1 MGQFLFGGSCHT
13 GGGRYPGLIFIL
25 IFLMFCGILETYM
38 EAKKK
43 PTSVKTTAKRGK
55 KIFVGMSGGVDSSV
69 AALLLVEAGYDV
81 VGVFMQNW
89 SSDFGGCCNLER
101 DVADARSVANQLG
114 IPFYVWNFE
123 REYRD
128 KVLDYFYSEY
138 EAGRTPN
145 PDVMCNREIKFK
157 LFLDRALKLGADYIA
172 TGHYAQVT
180 NKDGIYHLLKGVDPA
195 KDQSYFLC
203 LLGQKELSHALFPLG
218 AMTKTEV
225 RAIAK
230 EHKLLNATKK
240 DSQGLCFVGQVD
252 IREFLKERLKP
263 KIGKIIN
270 VDGKILGEH
279 EGVAFYTLGQRK
291 EIGNL
296 PGGPYYVVDKKLAS
310 NELVVSS
317 NPSEPLLWKKECL
330 IDNLGWVNQ
339 EIKLPNNY
347 EVIIRYH
354 HKPVDAHL
362 TKVGDDKIKVVFA
375 EAQRA
380 VTPGQLAVIC
390 VGEELLGAGVIL

>member
-1 MGQFLFGGSCHT
+1 
-13 GGGRYPGLIFIL
+13 
-25 IFLMFCGILETYM
+25 MFCGIFGTHM
-38 EAKKK
+38 ADKK
-43 PTSVKTTAKRGK
+43 GK
-55 KIFVGMSGGVDSSV
+55 KVFVGMSGGVDSSV

-101 DVADARSVANQLG
+101 DVADARAVATQLN

-123 REYRD
+123 KEYRD
-128 KVLDYFYSEY
+128 KVLEYFYAEY

-157 LFLDRALKLGADYIA
+157 LFLERALKLGADYIA
-172 TGHYAQVT
+172 TGHYAQIT
-180 NKDGIYHLLKGVDPA
+180 EKDGAYHLLKGIDES

-203 LLGQKELSHALFPLG
+203 LLKQKELSRALFPLG
-218 AMTKTEV
+218 ALAKTEV
-225 RAIAK
+225 RAIAT
-230 EHKLLNATKK
+230 EHKLLNAGKK

-252 IREFLKERLKP
+252 IRAFLKERLKP
-263 KIGKIIN
+263 KTGKI
-270 VDGKILGEH
+270 VDVAGKVLGEH
-279 EGVAFYTLGQRK
+279 EGVAFYTIGQRK

-296 PGGPYYVVDKKLAS
+296 IGGPYYVVDKKMAT

-317 NPSEPLLWKKECL
+317 NPQEPLLWRQECL
-330 IDNLGWVNQ
+330 IDNLSWVNR
-339 EIKLPNNY
+339 EIELPNDY

-354 HKPVDAHL
+354 HKPVRARL
-362 TKVGDDKIKVVFA
+362 TKVGDDKIKVVFT

-390 VGEELLGAGVIL
+390 VGEELVGAGVIKENFQIPISNVQ